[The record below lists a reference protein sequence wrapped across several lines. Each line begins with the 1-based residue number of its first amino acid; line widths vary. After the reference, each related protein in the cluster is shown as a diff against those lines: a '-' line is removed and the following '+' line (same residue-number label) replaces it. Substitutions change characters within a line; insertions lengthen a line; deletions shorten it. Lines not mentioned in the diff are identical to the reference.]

1 MTHHATE
8 YSIPTSLRRRL
19 RLYGLRAT
27 LALLLLLLPAVCRSA
42 DTTDPATKRAIEKIY
57 SYSFFD
63 MNRALHTLNRLRSEK
78 RIDTHRADKIEGDL
92 FLNQGNFF
100 EALKFY
106 KRVLYSDEAAR
117 DPKLQMKIIRMVL
130 LCYDSTHNLQKMDY
144 YQRKLEQMAR
154 QANDTAMRAV
164 ALFNKGK
171 MEHYMGRKA
180 NGCQLIRKAA
190 QTMEHSGMK
199 SRINE
204 TYYYRITLIELLQ
217 QDGAYHTARA
227 ELDRLARFINTNMKR
242 ADFDPSIVRSVE
254 RDLDAHRAVVYSKL
268 GMRAEAARSYADF
281 MRASDVME
289 FDFKCIM
296 PYLTDNHLYD
306 DIISL
311 SAQRF
316 ENLRKSGYDASADLC
331 YVFKSMGDA
340 YMHKANY
347 REAAE
352 AYLRLDS
359 IRQRQQTAEEQSAID
374 ELTTNY
380 ETNREKLEMER
391 SMARL
396 KIEWIVGTAM
406 AAMLVLAFIAWRE
419 RRNARVI
426 ARKNQWMAHY
436 IDMSRKREEH
446 PTPTAD
452 PEEAPATEEDSE
464 ERLFERLRQTIID
477 ERLYLDRDLSREVLL
492 EKAKVPKNKFA
503 KLFRTY
509 ANTTYSKFINDLRL
523 DYAVGMLKQ
532 HTNYTIDAIS
542 AECGFTSASTFYTLF
557 AQRFGMTPSEYKKA
571 ISKDQYN
578 TSPEA

>member
-1 MTHHATE
+1 
-8 YSIPTSLRRRL
+8 
-19 RLYGLRAT
+19 
-27 LALLLLLLPAVCRSA
+27 
-42 DTTDPATKRAIEKIY
+42 
-57 SYSFFD
+57 
-63 MNRALHTLNRLRSEK
+63 
-78 RIDTHRADKIEGDL
+78 
-92 FLNQGNFF
+92 
-100 EALKFY
+100 
-106 KRVLYSDEAAR
+106 
-117 DPKLQMKIIRMVL
+117 
-130 LCYDSTHNLQKMDY
+130 
-144 YQRKLEQMAR
+144 
-154 QANDTAMRAV
+154 
-164 ALFNKGK
+164 
-171 MEHYMGRKA
+171 
-180 NGCQLIRKAA
+180 
-190 QTMEHSGMK
+190 
-199 SRINE
+199 
-204 TYYYRITLIELLQ
+204 
-217 QDGAYHTARA
+217 
-227 ELDRLARFINTNMKR
+227 
-242 ADFDPSIVRSVE
+242 
-254 RDLDAHRAVVYSKL
+254 
-268 GMRAEAARSYADF
+268 
-281 MRASDVME
+281 
-289 FDFKCIM
+289 
-296 PYLTDNHLYD
+296 
-306 DIISL
+306 
-311 SAQRF
+311 
-316 ENLRKSGYDASADLC
+316 
-331 YVFKSMGDA
+331 
-340 YMHKANY
+340 
-347 REAAE
+347 
-352 AYLRLDS
+352 
-359 IRQRQQTAEEQSAID
+359 
-374 ELTTNY
+374 
-380 ETNREKLEMER
+380 
-391 SMARL
+391 MARL

>member
-8 YSIPTSLRRRL
+8 YPLPTSLRRRL

-63 MNRALHTLNRLRSEK
+63 MNRALLTLNRLRSEK

-106 KRVLYSDEAAR
+106 KRVLYCDEAAR

-242 ADFDPSIVRSVE
+242 ADFDPSIVKSVE

-396 KIEWIVGTAM
+396 KIEWIVGTAL

-571 ISKDQYN
+571 ISKEQYN